1 MNENQKQTSGEIAF
15 IHFIQLFVSKLPT
28 LKTKT
33 KPFLSFCL
41 RSCVRLSIFPLPSS
55 PQKGSVSVRFFN
67 MAPVT
72 RRTSFPKVLI
82 ERDSD
87 SEQSS
92 SSDEEE
98 ALEEEEQEEENG
110 VVENEKIEKLEVGFD
125 ANRKGKT
132 PITLTLRKVCKVG

>member
-1 MNENQKQTSGEIAF
+1 
-15 IHFIQLFVSKLPT
+15 
-28 LKTKT
+28 
-33 KPFLSFCL
+33 
-41 RSCVRLSIFPLPSS
+41 
-55 PQKGSVSVRFFN
+55 

-72 RRTSFPKVLI
+72 RRTSFPKVHI

-98 ALEEEEQEEENG
+98 ELETLEEENG

-125 ANRKGKT
+125 ANKKGKT
-132 PITLTLRKVCKVG
+132 PITLTLRKVCKVC